1 MPEASDLIEL
11 VDEEGKQFQFRLIDA
26 LEIDE
31 KKYAILL
38 PLDQIDGEA
47 LVLRLEKGE
56 DGEELLVEIEDDEEW
71 EMVSQAWNQ
80 VQVMEE
86 EEDLE

>member
-1 MPEASDLIEL
+1 MPDNDLDLIEL
-11 VDEEGKQFQFRLIDA
+11 LDEDGKQFQFRLIEA

-38 PLDQIDGEA
+38 PLDQDDEEA
-47 LVLRLEKGE
+47 LVLRVETGE

-71 EMVSQAWNQ
+71 EMVAQVWNQ
-80 VQVMEE
+80 VV

>member
-47 LVLRLEKGE
+47 LVLRLEK
-56 DGEELLVEIEDDEEW
+56 
-71 EMVSQAWNQ
+71 
-80 VQVMEE
+80 
-86 EEDLE
+86 

>member
-1 MPEASDLIEL
+1 MPDNDLDLIEL
-11 VDEEGKQFQFRLIDA
+11 LDEDGKQFQFRLIEA

-38 PLDQIDGEA
+38 PLDQDDEEA
-47 LVLRLEKGE
+47 LVLRVETGE

-71 EMVSQAWNQ
+71 EMVAQVWNQ
-80 VQVMEE
+80 MIE
-86 EEDLE
+86 EEDVE